1 MVAREGITVVTT
13 PPRAPWAHCDAE
25 RWVPTVRAG
34 CTGRMLIY
42 GEAHLRAVRR
52 ACAGHDNG
60 PRRHQASIWGWDETT
75 SSLYAHLWRNTNDPA
90 EPLAIRIEPGEY
102 TPPITWPGT
111 LSQYMAM
118 AVNLSPLT
126 VDTIIG
132 DMPEQDQDWAA
143 EDRGRHPPAQALS

>member
-1 MVAREGITVVTT
+1 
-13 PPRAPWAHCDAE
+13 
-25 RWVPTVRAG
+25 
-34 CTGRMLIY
+34 MLIY

-143 EDRGRHPPAQALS
+143 EDRGTTPTSPGTVLTITEGHGIWWPSDFGSPLERPE